1 MKLVAGTGTTH
12 GNVFIIDGT
21 GTTRLAVDEL
31 SYTVTAA
38 TTAYTAATSFSVTG
52 GSVDITSGAGS
63 DIALAIASNGAG
75 AGGAVTISGGVST
88 SAGGGNVE
96 IKPGAG
102 TTTAN
107 SGQVLLKTSAGAN
120 ALLVSDTAY
129 TITAPTAYS
138 VTGGTVDITSGAGSD
153 IALAIASNGAG
164 AGGAITVS
172 GGVSTSA
179 AGGNVEIKPGA
190 GTTTANSGQVLL
202 KTSAGTTAL
211 SVRNEY
217 VSTAIEFV
225 AEAGIGLSRTA
236 GNAKITSL
244 LSGTCALSGV
254 TIAAGSVVDTTCT
267 VTGAT
272 TGSIVQ
278 LGVQDGG
285 VTTDLV
291 FNGWVSAGNTVT
303 IRVHNL
309 NAGSVTV
316 TETFTYIVSIY
327 TTYS

>member
-1 MKLVAGTGTTH
+1 MTISAGSTSANTKRGGDTTISAGSGTGTGGVGGDLKLVAGTGTTH

-52 GSVDITSGAGS
+52 GS
-63 DIALAIASNGAG
+63 
-75 AGGAVTISGGVST
+75 
-88 SAGGGNVE
+88 
-96 IKPGAG
+96 
-102 TTTAN
+102 
-107 SGQVLLKTSAGAN
+107 
-120 ALLVSDTAY
+120 
-129 TITAPTAYS
+129 
-138 VTGGTVDITSGAGSD
+138 VDITSGAGSD